1 MKKFLSILI
10 VSAVLSGSVFANFF
24 SNRIF
29 EFGINAPVGLSN
41 NTFAIF
47 DYLKE
52 DLVIDLNE
60 MVKKMPENGF
70 NISFNVN
77 PSISANLYLPVFD
90 ICIKSGIE
98 GSGTFGIS
106 KDLFEFICTGN
117 ELGEEIKVEG
127 KVSSDIFA
135 YTEAKVSFHVK
146 DFDVTIVPTLFM
158 PVAHVF
164 SNGIG
169 VTFQN
174 TEGGDVIADVNGALN
189 VYANANLDSLDA
201 SQITANLLNSFG
213 FDLGGAVSYR
223 LFDLIDLTGYIRM
236 PIVAGR
242 FAYANQS
249 AVSMHYVT
257 NIKTLTSGEPSEE
270 NQGFQFTSGEWNST
284 DYKINR
290 PFKINASAAIQP
302 LGSLLNL
309 KGLFGFAVK
318 NPFSDVEG
326 EALVYPE
333 YYLGATVSLFDIIKT
348 SISSE
353 YTDQIFKQQLVF
365 VANVRFIELDT
376 GVSFQSSNFESS
388 FRAAGFGAFVT
399 FIMGL

>member
-146 DFDVTIVPTLFM
+146 DSALTTNLSIASTKLSTL
-158 PVAHVF
+158 
-164 SNGIG
+164 I
-169 VTFQN
+169 
-174 TEGGDVIADVNGALN
+174 
-189 VYANANLDSLDA
+189 
-201 SQITANLLNSFG
+201 LLSI
-213 FDLGGAVSYR
+213 LR
-223 LFDLIDLTGYIRM
+223 LVWKFLM
-236 PIVAGR
+236 
-242 FAYANQS
+242 
-249 AVSMHYVT
+249 
-257 NIKTLTSGEPSEE
+257 
-270 NQGFQFTSGEWNST
+270 
-284 DYKINR
+284 
-290 PFKINASAAIQP
+290 
-302 LGSLLNL
+302 
-309 KGLFGFAVK
+309 
-318 NPFSDVEG
+318 
-326 EALVYPE
+326 
-333 YYLGATVSLFDIIKT
+333 
-348 SISSE
+348 
-353 YTDQIFKQQLVF
+353 
-365 VANVRFIELDT
+365 
-376 GVSFQSSNFESS
+376 
-388 FRAAGFGAFVT
+388 
-399 FIMGL
+399 

>member
-1 MKKFLSILI
+1 
-10 VSAVLSGSVFANFF
+10 
-24 SNRIF
+24 
-29 EFGINAPVGLSN
+29 
-41 NTFAIF
+41 
-47 DYLKE
+47 
-52 DLVIDLNE
+52 
-60 MVKKMPENGF
+60 
-70 NISFNVN
+70 
-77 PSISANLYLPVFD
+77 
-90 ICIKSGIE
+90 
-98 GSGTFGIS
+98 
-106 KDLFEFICTGN
+106 
-117 ELGEEIKVEG
+117 
-127 KVSSDIFA
+127 
-135 YTEAKVSFHVK
+135 
-146 DFDVTIVPTLFM
+146 
-158 PVAHVF
+158 
-164 SNGIG
+164 
-169 VTFQN
+169 
-174 TEGGDVIADVNGALN
+174 
-189 VYANANLDSLDA
+189 
-201 SQITANLLNSFG
+201 
-213 FDLGGAVSYR
+213 
-223 LFDLIDLTGYIRM
+223 M
-236 PIVAGR
+236 PIVPWR

-249 AVSMHYVT
+249 TVSMHYVT

>member
-1 MKKFLSILI
+1 
-10 VSAVLSGSVFANFF
+10 
-24 SNRIF
+24 
-29 EFGINAPVGLSN
+29 
-41 NTFAIF
+41 
-47 DYLKE
+47 
-52 DLVIDLNE
+52 
-60 MVKKMPENGF
+60 MVRKMPENGF
-70 NISFNVN
+70 NLSFNVN
-77 PSISANLYLPVFD
+77 PSISTNLYLPVCD
-90 ICIKSGIE
+90 ICIKNGVE

-127 KVSSDIFA
+127 KVSGDIFA
-135 YTEAKVSFHVK
+135 YTEAKVSFPVN

-169 VTFQN
+169 VSFQN
-174 TEGGDVIADVNGALN
+174 TEGGDVIADVNGSVN
-189 VYANANLDSLDA
+189 VYANASLDSQDP

-223 LFDLIDLTGYIRM
+223 LFDFVDLTGYIRM
-236 PIVAGR
+236 PIVPGR

-249 AVSMHYVT
+249 TVSMHYVT
-257 NIKTLTSGEPSEE
+257 NIKALTSGEPSEE
-270 NQGFQFTSGEWNST
+270 NQDFQFTSGEWNST

-290 PFKINASAAIQP
+290 PFKLNASAAIQP

-348 SISSE
+348 SVSSE

-365 VANVRFIELDT
+365 VANVRFLELDT
-376 GVSFQSSNFESS
+376 GVSFQSSNFTSS

-399 FIMGL
+399 FIMGF